1 MTTWESPWQRRISNC
16 WNSSCCPRECCATNE
31 RATAV
36 PAPSP
41 AMRLV
46 RRRRQQR
53 QTDEQCELCC
63 VAATSSATATL
74 AIRELLCC
82 RSPTKRPLGST
93 TLQSRPTVW
102 EDGAAHAGDHDGGN
116 KRVMINENNSSDSEL
131 LNFSGVSVVP
141 Q

>member
-16 WNSSCCPRECCATNE
+16 WNSSCCPRECCATHE
-31 RATAV
+31 RATA

-41 AMRLV
+41 AMRV
-46 RRRRQQR
+46 VGRRRQQR
-53 QTDEQCELCC
+53 QTDELCELCC